1 MKSWSIVTMVLF
13 SCLAQG
19 AFAADDSGRRA
30 DIVDSKGVRTFV
42 TGLHYCHE
50 EEVGEDLFVNKYDDL
65 FVRHGAAT
73 IRVRLDSL
81 ARVDFTGK
89 IEEEG
94 DLRLFEAR
102 IETRTGSETTASVIC
117 HPGGFIKGNV
127 ALGEFQL
134 PLEKVKSMIFPAGSE
149 AARRTVRCVV
159 CDDASQVPEGAIT
172 IAVAKNGTLTLRQ
185 GAETLP
191 LEISTELKSKRIIL
205 DVAEGVTYPV
215 LRRTLG
221 ALAQAGVVEV
231 VLGL

>member
-1 MKSWSIVTMVLF
+1 MKSWFIVTFFLV

-19 AFAADDSGRRA
+19 AIAADDSGRRA

-50 EEVGEDLFVNKYDDL
+50 EEVGEDLFVSKYDDL
-65 FVRHGAAT
+65 FVRHGDAT
-73 IRVRLDSL
+73 IKVRLDSL

-89 IEEEG
+89 VVKEDG
-94 DLRLFEAR
+94 MRLFEAR
-102 IETRTGSETTASVIC
+102 IETRTGSETVASVIC

-127 ALGEFQL
+127 ALGELQL
-134 PLEKVKSMIFPAGSE
+134 PLENVKSMIFPAGSE

-159 CDDASQVPEGAIT
+159 CDDASQVPDGAIT
-172 IAVAKNGTLTLRQ
+172 IAVAESGTLSLRK
-185 GAETLP
+185 GAETIP
-191 LEISTELKSKRIIL
+191 LEKSTDLKSKRIIL
-205 DVAEGVTYPV
+205 VVAEGVTYPV
-215 LRRTLG
+215 LRRALG